1 MKKFLSIQQLMG
13 ETNQTIGRFPL
24 PMLLATMATVIGF
37 FLIEVS
43 HKDQELVTTL
53 MQWAMTIAF
62 GGPILTGLALAGER
76 GKWKKGAKALA
87 NVGGLLLMLGY
98 YQWIIPGGETM
109 FWYGSQV
116 ATIVMLNASAYLT
129 LTFAPFW
136 RVSEN
141 QGFWQYNRHLVTRLF
156 LTGLTVGVL
165 TIGSSLILFTI
176 KELFNLDLSD
186 KLYMHIQVLIMGIVA
201 PLVFFAGIPK
211 ELGKLEKEKTIPKVV
226 KAFGQYVLIPL
237 ISVYIVILYVYAGQI
252 LITTEWPKGIIAGLI
267 IGYASIGILS
277 MLILHPFQREK
288 GNEWIRRYAKWFYIL
303 LLPLVVML
311 FVAIGIRIAN
321 YGITEIRYY
330 GILLGVWLAGMA
342 LYNTI
347 SKKIDIKR
355 IPLSVSVLMLLSLW
369 GPWSSFQIS
378 QNSQTNRLT
387 ELLVRH
393 EMLQN
398 DRLVKKASEVIDLT
412 EDEKE
417 NMQSIVEYLGNRHDF
432 ASIKQWF
439 QNEIPDYATLE
450 PWTLNEEV
458 FAFMGLSPYN
468 ENIGF
473 RYYDVLNQNTRTT
486 RITGYDEFVQI
497 WRNGFPEEKSSTL
510 TLNSGE
516 GKLRIDKIENKVIVK
531 KDEEIPLE
539 LDMESLLKAL
549 EEAEKQSGTAPS
561 NKMVIN
567 AENETMSV
575 MLSFAN
581 IAFQTKKDAY
591 TVESFNAYLFIG
603 YKN

>member
-43 HKDQELVTTL
+43 HKDQEWIMTL
-53 MQWAMTIAF
+53 THWVMTIAF
-62 GGPILTGLALAGER
+62 GGPIIIGLVLAGER
-76 GKWKKGAKALA
+76 GKWKKGSKVLA

-237 ISVYIVILYVYAGQI
+237 ISVYTVILYVYAGQI

-267 IGYASIGILS
+267 IGYATIGILS